1 MSTIFRQLLLQFL
14 LIALNAFFAA
24 TEIAVISL
32 NSQKMKALADDGD
45 KKAEK
50 ILKILDD
57 PTKFLSTIQV
67 GITLAGFLGSAFAAD
82 SFGDMLAVTL
92 QQRFELTGAK
102 ADAIQTISVILVT
115 LILSYFTLV
124 LGELVPKRIAMKHKE
139 KVAKSFCGVVSIL
152 TTILKPVI
160 WFLTISTNGILRLF
174 GIDPN
179 EKDEVVSEEDIVTM
193 LDAGADEGG
202 LDEDDVEYIKNV
214 FKLDNLTAAD
224 VMTQRSSIVAIPD
237 DISEKELIKIIKEEG
252 YSRIPVYTEN
262 LDKIVGV
269 LYAREYLLNHT
280 NPKYKL
286 ENAMFSPKYVPETM
300 HLDALLKEMQDTHN
314 HIAIVVNEYGV
325 TSGVVSM
332 EDIIEELVG
341 EIWDEQ
347 DEAIEPIVET
357 EENHYHVLSSVSIDE
372 FFEYFSLEK
381 SDEIESTT
389 VNGWLSEVCGNIPE
403 VGFAFDY
410 ENLHIEV
417 TAADEQ
423 MTHEISVEV
432 IPESPE
438 DEDDEDAD
446 EREDKAKEK
455 DDD

>member
-1 MSTIFRQLLLQFL
+1 MPTILKQLFLQIV

-45 KKAEK
+45 KKAAK
-50 ILKILDD
+50 IAKILDD

-82 SFGDMLAVTL
+82 SFGDLLAAAIAKNGGN
-92 QQRFELTGAK
+92 FELVK
-102 ADAIQTISVILVT
+102 TISVIIVT
-115 LILSYFTLV
+115 LVLSYFTLV
-124 LGELVPKRIAMKHKE
+124 LGELVPKRIAMKNKE
-139 KVAKSFCGVVSIL
+139 KVAKSFCGVVSVL
-152 TTILKPVI
+152 TAVLKPVI
-160 WFLTISTNGILRLF
+160 WFLTVSTNGILRLF

-179 EKDEVVSEEDIVTM
+179 EKEETVSEEDIVTM

-237 DISEKELIKIIKEEG
+237 DITEKELIKIIKEEG

-286 ENAMFSPKYVPETM
+286 ENAMFAPKYVPETM

-341 EIWDEQ
+341 EIWDEL
-347 DEAIEPIVET
+347 DEAIEPIKEIT
-357 EENHYHVLSSVSIDE
+357 EDKYRVLSTVSLDE
-372 FFEYFSLEK
+372 FFDFFEIDIDEE
-381 SDEIESTT
+381 SDSTT
-389 VNGWLSEVCGNIPE
+389 VNGWVNERAESIPE
-403 VGFAFDY
+403 VGFSFDY
-410 ENLHIEV
+410 ANLSITVTKADDIMSHEIEV
-417 TAADEQ
+417 VVNHA
-423 MTHEISVEV
+423 EV
-432 IPESPE
+432 VLE
-438 DEDDEDAD
+438 EDDSNE
-446 EREDKAKEK
+446 
-455 DDD
+455 

>member
-1 MSTIFRQLLLQFL
+1 MPTILKQLLLQFV

-32 NSQKMKALADDGD
+32 NSQKMRALADDGD
-45 KKAEK
+45 KKAAK
-50 ILKILDD
+50 IAKILDD
-57 PTKFLSTIQV
+57 PTRFLSTIQV

-82 SFGDMLAVTL
+82 SFGDMLAL
-92 QQRFELTGAK
+92 ALAKNGSNYELIKTV
-102 ADAIQTISVILVT
+102 SVIIVT

-124 LGELVPKRIAMKHKE
+124 LGELVPKRIAMKNKE
-139 KVAKSFCGVVSIL
+139 KVAKSFCGVVSVL
-152 TTILKPVI
+152 TAVLKPVI
-160 WFLTISTNGILRLF
+160 WFLTVSTNGILRLF

-179 EKDEVVSEEDIVTM
+179 EKEETVSEEDIVTM

-237 DISEKELIKIIKEEG
+237 DITEKELIKIIKEEG

-286 ENAMFSPKYVPETM
+286 ENAMFAPKYVPETM

-341 EIWDEQ
+341 EIWDEL
-347 DEAIEPIVET
+347 DEAIEPIKEIT
-357 EENHYHVLSSVSIDE
+357 EDKYRVLSTVSLDE
-372 FFEYFSLEK
+372 FFDFFEIDIDEE
-381 SDEIESTT
+381 SDSTT
-389 VNGWLSEVCGNIPE
+389 VNGWVNERAESIPE
-403 VGFAFDY
+403 VGFSFDY
-410 ENLHIEV
+410 ANLSITVTKADDIMSHEIEV
-417 TAADEQ
+417 VVNHA
-423 MTHEISVEV
+423 EV
-432 IPESPE
+432 VLE
-438 DEDDEDAD
+438 EDDSNE
-446 EREDKAKEK
+446 
-455 DDD
+455 

>member
-1 MSTIFRQLLLQFL
+1 MSTILRQILLQL
-14 LIALNAFFAA
+14 ILIALNAFFAA
-24 TEIAVISL
+24 TEIAVVSL
-32 NSQKMKALADDGD
+32 NSQKMKAMAEDGD

-50 ILKILDD
+50 IVKIIDD

-82 SFGDMLAVTL
+82 SFGDMLAAALVA
-92 QQRFELTGAK
+92 RFNIPQYAEL
-102 ADAIQTISVILVT
+102 IQTVSVILVT
-115 LILSYFTLV
+115 LVLSYFTLV
-124 LGELVPKRIAMKHKE
+124 LGELVPKRIAMKNKE
-139 KVAKSFCGVVSIL
+139 RVAKSFCGVVSAL

-160 WFLTISTNGILRLF
+160 WFLSVSTNGILRLC

-179 EKDEVVSEEDIVTM
+179 EKEETVSEEDIVTM

-252 YSRIPVYTEN
+252 YSRIPVYSEN
-262 LDKIVGV
+262 LDKIIGV

-280 NPKYKL
+280 NPKYTL

-341 EIWDEQ
+341 EIWDEL
-347 DEAIEPIVET
+347 DEAIEPIKAIADDK
-357 EENHYHVLSSVSIDE
+357 YRVLATVSLDE
-372 FFEYFSLEK
+372 FFTFFEID
-381 SDEIESTT
+381 SDEESDSTT
-389 VNGWLSEVCGNIPE
+389 VNGWVNEHAESIPE
-403 VGFAFDY
+403 VGFTFNYNKLTVTVTKADDIMSH
-410 ENLHIEV
+410 EIEV
-417 TAADEQ
+417 VVNE
-423 MTHEISVEV
+423 EELPVE
-432 IPESPE
+432 EE
-438 DEDDEDAD
+438 DSNE
-446 EREDKAKEK
+446 
-455 DDD
+455 

>member
-1 MSTIFRQLLLQFL
+1 MPDILKQLLLQIL

-24 TEIAVISL
+24 TEIAVVSL
-32 NSQKMKALADDGD
+32 NSQKMKALAEDGD
-45 KKAEK
+45 KKAAK
-50 ILKILDD
+50 ISKILDD

-82 SFGDMLAVTL
+82 SFGEMLAQAMGGANSELIKTVSVIIVTL
-92 QQRFELTGAK
+92 
-102 ADAIQTISVILVT
+102 V
-115 LILSYFTLV
+115 LSYFTLV
-124 LGELVPKRIAMKHKE
+124 FGELVPKRIAMKNKE
-139 KVAKSFCGVVSIL
+139 KVAKAFCGVVSVL

-160 WFLTISTNGILRLF
+160 WFLSISTNGIIRLF
-174 GIDPN
+174 GVDPN
-179 EKDEVVSEEDIVTM
+179 EKEETVSEEDIVTM

-237 DISEKELIKIIKEEG
+237 DITEKQLIKIIKEEG
-252 YSRIPVYTEN
+252 YSRIPVYTES
-262 LDKIVGV
+262 LDKIIGV

-286 ENAMFSPKYVPETM
+286 ADAMFAPKYVPETM

-341 EIWDEQ
+341 EIWDEL
-347 DEAIEPIVET
+347 DEAIEPIKEIG
-357 EENHYHVLSSVSIDE
+357 EDKYRVLSTVSLDE
-372 FFEYFSLEK
+372 FFTFF
-381 SDEIESTT
+381 EIENDEEIDSTT
-389 VNGWLSEVCGNIPE
+389 VNGWVGECAQSIPE
-403 VGFAFDY
+403 VGFTFNYA
-410 ENLHIEV
+410 NLTVTVTKADDIMSHEIEV
-417 TAADEQ
+417 TVHPEEVVLEENDSDE
-423 MTHEISVEV
+423 
-432 IPESPE
+432 
-438 DEDDEDAD
+438 
-446 EREDKAKEK
+446 
-455 DDD
+455 

>member
-1 MSTIFRQLLLQFL
+1 MSTIFRQLLLQFI

-32 NSQKMKALADDGD
+32 NGQKMKALADDGD

-82 SFGDMLAVTL
+82 SFGDMLAIMI
-92 QQRFELTGAK
+92 QQRFNLTGAK
-102 ADAIQTISVILVT
+102 AEAIQTVSVILVT

-124 LGELVPKRIAMKHKE
+124 LGELVPKRIAMKNKE
-139 KVAKSFCGVVSIL
+139 KVAKMFCGVVSAL
-152 TTILKPVI
+152 TTVLKPVI
-160 WFLTISTNGILRLF
+160 WFLTVSTNGMLRLF
-174 GIDPN
+174 GIDPH
-179 EKDEVVSEEDIVTM
+179 EKEEAVSEEDIVTM

-224 VMTQRSSIVAIPD
+224 VMTQRSSVVAIPS
-237 DISEKELIKIIKEEG
+237 DITEKQLIKIIKEEG
-252 YSRIPVYTEN
+252 YSRIPVYEET
-262 LDKIVGV
+262 LDKIIGV

-286 ENAMFSPKYVPETM
+286 ENAMFPPKYVPETM

-341 EIWDEQ
+341 EIWDEL
-347 DEAIEPIVET
+347 DEAIEPIKAIGDDK
-357 EENHYHVLSSVSIDE
+357 YRVLSTVSLDE
-372 FFEYFSLEK
+372 FFTFFEID
-381 SDEIESTT
+381 SDEEIDSTT
-389 VNGWLSEVCGNIPE
+389 VNGWVNERAESIPE
-403 VGFAFDY
+403 VGFTFDY
-410 ENLHIEV
+410 DKLSIVVTKADDIMSHEIEV
-417 TAADEQ
+417 L
-423 MTHEISVEV
+423 VK
-432 IPESPE
+432 PEELPSEEE
-438 DEDDEDAD
+438 DNNE
-446 EREDKAKEK
+446 
-455 DDD
+455 

>member
-1 MSTIFRQLLLQFL
+1 MSILRQLLLQL
-14 LIALNAFFAA
+14 ILIALNAFFAA

-32 NSQKMKALADDGD
+32 NSQKVKVMADDGD
-45 KKAEK
+45 KKAKK
-50 ILKILDD
+50 ILNIIED

-82 SFGDMLAVTL
+82 SFGDMLAEFINA
-92 QQRFELTGAK
+92 RFELSGNMA
-102 ADAIQTISVILVT
+102 AAIQTGSVILIT
-115 LILSYFTLV
+115 IILSYFTLV

-139 KVAKSFCGVVSIL
+139 KVAKSFCGVVSFL

-160 WFLTISTNGILRLF
+160 WFLTISTNGILRLL

-179 EKDEVVSEEDIVTM
+179 EKEETVSEEDIVTM

-237 DISEKELIKIIKEEG
+237 NITEKQLIKIIKEEG
-252 YSRIPVYTEN
+252 YSRIPVYSDN

-341 EIWDEQ
+341 EIWDEL
-347 DEAIEPIVET
+347 DEAIEPIKAIGEDKFR
-357 EENHYHVLSSVSIDE
+357 VLSTVSLDE
-372 FFEYFSLEK
+372 FFTFFEIDV
-381 SDEIESTT
+381 DEEIDSTT
-389 VNGWLSEVCGNIPE
+389 VNGWVNERAEAIPE
-403 VGFAFDY
+403 VGFTFDY
-410 ENLHIEV
+410 GKLTITVTKADDIMSHEIEV
-417 TAADEQ
+417 LVRE
-423 MTHEISVEV
+423 EV
-432 IPESPE
+432 PVLEEE
-438 DEDDEDAD
+438 DSNE
-446 EREDKAKEK
+446 
-455 DDD
+455 

>member
-1 MSTIFRQLLLQFL
+1 MPTILKQLLLQFV

-24 TEIAVISL
+24 TEIAVVSL
-32 NSQKMKALADDGD
+32 NSQKMRALADDGD
-45 KKAEK
+45 KKAAK
-50 ILKILDD
+50 IARILDD
-57 PTKFLSTIQV
+57 PTRFLSTIQV

-82 SFGDMLAVTL
+82 SFGDMLAAAL
-92 QQRFELTGAK
+92 AKDGSNYELIKTV
-102 ADAIQTISVILVT
+102 SVIIVT

-124 LGELVPKRIAMKHKE
+124 LGELVPKRIAMKNKE
-139 KVAKSFCGVVSIL
+139 KVAKSFCGVISVL

-160 WFLTISTNGILRLF
+160 WFLTVSTNGMLRLF

-179 EKDEVVSEEDIVTM
+179 EKEETVSEEDIVTM

-237 DISEKELIKIIKEEG
+237 DITEKQLIKVIKEEG
-252 YSRIPVYTEN
+252 YSRIPVYTDN
-262 LDKIVGV
+262 LDRIIGV

-286 ENAMFSPKYVPETM
+286 ENAMFAPKYVPETM

-341 EIWDEQ
+341 EIWDEL
-347 DEAIEPIVET
+347 DEAIEPIKEIA
-357 EENHYHVLSSVSIDE
+357 EDKYRVLATVSLDE
-372 FFEYFSLEK
+372 FFDFFEMDIDEE
-381 SDEIESTT
+381 SDSTT
-389 VNGWLSEVCGNIPE
+389 VNGWVNERAESIPE
-403 VGFAFDY
+403 VGFTFDY
-410 ENLHIEV
+410 ANLSVTVTKADDIMSHEIEV
-417 TAADEQ
+417 IVHQEEITEEENDSDE
-423 MTHEISVEV
+423 
-432 IPESPE
+432 
-438 DEDDEDAD
+438 
-446 EREDKAKEK
+446 
-455 DDD
+455 

>member
-1 MSTIFRQLLLQFL
+1 MPILRQLLLQII

-24 TEIAVISL
+24 TEIAVVSL
-32 NSQKMKALADDGD
+32 NSQKMKSLADDGD
-45 KKAEK
+45 KKAKK
-50 ILKILDD
+50 ISKILDD

-82 SFGDMLAVTL
+82 SFGDMLASAL
-92 QQRFELTGAK
+92 AKEGANFELIKTV
-102 ADAIQTISVILVT
+102 SVIIVT

-124 LGELVPKRIAMKHKE
+124 FGELVPKRIAMKNKE
-139 KVAKSFCGVVSIL
+139 KVAKSFCGVISVL
-152 TTILKPVI
+152 TVILKPVI
-160 WFLTISTNGILRLF
+160 WFLSVSTNGVLRLF

-179 EKDEVVSEEDIVTM
+179 EKEEVVSEEDIVTM

-237 DISEKELIKIIKEEG
+237 DITEKQLIKIIKEEG
-252 YSRIPVYTEN
+252 YSRIPVYTES

-280 NPKYKL
+280 HPKFKL
-286 ENAMFSPKYVPETM
+286 EDVIVTPKYVPETM

-314 HIAIVVNEYGV
+314 HLAIVVNEYGV

-341 EIWDEQ
+341 EIWDEL
-347 DEAIEPIVET
+347 DEAIEPIKEIA
-357 EENHYHVLSSVSIDE
+357 EDKYRVLSTVSLDE
-372 FFEYFSLEK
+372 FFTFFEID
-381 SDEIESTT
+381 SDEESASTT
-389 VNGWLSEVCGNIPE
+389 VNGWVGERAESIPE

-410 ENLHIEV
+410 ANLSVTVTKADDIMSHEIEV
-417 TAADEQ
+417 VVRHEEAELEESDSDE
-423 MTHEISVEV
+423 
-432 IPESPE
+432 
-438 DEDDEDAD
+438 
-446 EREDKAKEK
+446 
-455 DDD
+455 

>member
-1 MSTIFRQLLLQFL
+1 MPILRQLLLQII

-32 NSQKMKALADDGD
+32 NSQKMKALAEDGD
-45 KKAEK
+45 KRASK
-50 ILKILDD
+50 ISKILDD

-82 SFGDMLAVTL
+82 SFGDMLA
-92 QQRFELTGAK
+92 QAMGGENSELIK
-102 ADAIQTISVILVT
+102 TISVIIVT
-115 LILSYFTLV
+115 LVLSYFTLV
-124 LGELVPKRIAMKHKE
+124 FGELVPKRIAMKNKE
-139 KVAKSFCGVVSIL
+139 KVAKAFCGVVSVL

-160 WFLTISTNGILRLF
+160 WFLSVSTNGIIRLF

-179 EKDEVVSEEDIVTM
+179 EKEETVSEEDIVTM

-237 DISEKELIKIIKEEG
+237 DITEKELIKVIKEEG
-252 YSRIPVYTEN
+252 YSRIPVYSES

-280 NPKYKL
+280 HPKFKL
-286 ENAMFSPKYVPETM
+286 ESVISAPKYVPETI

-314 HIAIVVNEYGV
+314 HLAIVVNEYGV

-341 EIWDEQ
+341 EIWDEL
-347 DEAIEPIVET
+347 DEAIEPIKEIA
-357 EENHYHVLSSVSIDE
+357 EDKYRVLSTVSLDE
-372 FFEYFSLEK
+372 FFTFFEIE
-381 SDEIESTT
+381 SDEESDSTT
-389 VNGWLSEVCGNIPE
+389 VNGWVGERAESIPE
-403 VGFAFDY
+403 VGFTFDY
-410 ENLHIEV
+410 ANLTVTVTKADDIMSHEIEV
-417 TAADEQ
+417 VVRHEDIALEENDSDE
-423 MTHEISVEV
+423 
-432 IPESPE
+432 
-438 DEDDEDAD
+438 
-446 EREDKAKEK
+446 
-455 DDD
+455 

>member
-1 MSTIFRQLLLQFL
+1 MPTILRQLILQIV

-24 TEIAVISL
+24 TEIAVVSL
-32 NSQKMKALADDGD
+32 NSQKMRALADDGD

-50 ILKILDD
+50 IAKILDD

-82 SFGDMLAVTL
+82 SFGDMLASALAKNGANFELIKTVSVIIVTL
-92 QQRFELTGAK
+92 
-102 ADAIQTISVILVT
+102 V
-115 LILSYFTLV
+115 LSYFTLV
-124 LGELVPKRIAMKHKE
+124 LGELVPKRIAMKNKE
-139 KVAKSFCGVVSIL
+139 KVAKSFCGVISFL
-152 TTILKPVI
+152 TVILKPVI
-160 WFLTISTNGILRLF
+160 WFLTVSTNGVLRLF

-179 EKDEVVSEEDIVTM
+179 EKEETVSEEDIVTM

-224 VMTQRSSIVAIPD
+224 VMTQRSSIVAIPS
-237 DISEKELIKIIKEEG
+237 DITEKELIKIIKEEG

-341 EIWDEQ
+341 EIWDEL
-347 DEAIEPIVET
+347 DEAIEPIKEIADDK
-357 EENHYHVLSSVSIDE
+357 YRVLSTVSLDE
-372 FFEYFSLEK
+372 FFTFFEIE
-381 SDEIESTT
+381 SDEESDSTT
-389 VNGWLSEVCGNIPE
+389 VNGWVGERAESIPE
-403 VGFAFDY
+403 VGFSFDY
-410 ENLHIEV
+410 ANLSVTVTKADDIMSHEIEV
-417 TAADEQ
+417 TVR
-423 MTHEISVEV
+423 HEEIALEETDSNE
-432 IPESPE
+432 
-438 DEDDEDAD
+438 
-446 EREDKAKEK
+446 
-455 DDD
+455 

>member
-1 MSTIFRQLLLQFL
+1 MSNIPGQLLLQL
-14 LIALNAFFAA
+14 ILIALNAFFAA

-32 NSQKMKALADDGD
+32 SSQKMKALADDGD

-50 ILKILDD
+50 LVKIIDD

-82 SFGDMLAVTL
+82 NFGDMLAEFINT
-92 QQRFELTGAK
+92 RFEISGSMVN
-102 ADAIQTISVILVT
+102 AIQTGSVIVIT
-115 LILSYFTLV
+115 IILSYFTLV
-124 LGELVPKRIAMKHKE
+124 LGELVPKRIAMKNKE
-139 KVAKSFCGVVSIL
+139 KVAKSFCGIVSFL
-152 TTILKPVI
+152 TTVLKPVI
-160 WFLTISTNGILRLF
+160 WFLTVSTNGILRLF

-179 EKDEVVSEEDIVTM
+179 EKEETVSEEDIVTM

-202 LDEDDVEYIKNV
+202 LDEDDGEYIKNV

-237 DISEKELIKIIKEEG
+237 NITEKQLIKIIKEEG
-252 YSRIPVYTEN
+252 YSRIPVYSDN

-341 EIWDEQ
+341 EIWDEL
-347 DEAIEPIVET
+347 DEAIEPIKAIGEDKFR
-357 EENHYHVLSSVSIDE
+357 VLSTVSLDE
-372 FFEYFSLEK
+372 FFTFFEIDV
-381 SDEIESTT
+381 DEEIDSTT
-389 VNGWLSEVCGNIPE
+389 VNGWVNERAEAIPE
-403 VGFAFDY
+403 VGFTFDY
-410 ENLHIEV
+410 GKLTITVTKADDIMSHEIEV
-417 TAADEQ
+417 LVRE
-423 MTHEISVEV
+423 EV
-432 IPESPE
+432 PVLEEE
-438 DEDDEDAD
+438 DSNE
-446 EREDKAKEK
+446 
-455 DDD
+455 

>member
-1 MSTIFRQLLLQFL
+1 MPILRQLLIQIL

-50 ILKILDD
+50 ITKILDD

-82 SFGDMLAVTL
+82 SFGDMLSEALIT
-92 QQRFELTGAK
+92 QFNISANY
-102 ADAIQTISVILVT
+102 AAIIQTVSVILVT

-124 LGELVPKRIAMKHKE
+124 FGELVPKRMAMKNKE
-139 KVAKSFCGVVSIL
+139 KVAKSFCGVVSAM

-160 WFLTISTNGILRLF
+160 WFLSVSTNGMLRLF

-179 EKDEVVSEEDIVTM
+179 EKEEAVSEEDIVTM

-237 DISEKELIKIIKEEG
+237 DITEKELIKIIKEEG

-262 LDKIVGV
+262 LDKIVGI

-286 ENAMFSPKYVPETM
+286 QDAMFTPKYVPETM

-341 EIWDEQ
+341 EIWDEL
-347 DEAIEPIVET
+347 DEAIEPIKEIS
-357 EENHYHVLSSVSIDE
+357 EDKFRVLSTVSLDE
-372 FFEYFSLEK
+372 FFTFFEIDN
-381 SDEIESTT
+381 DEEIDSTT
-389 VNGWLSEVCGNIPE
+389 VNGWVGEKAESIPE
-403 VGFAFDY
+403 VGFTFDY
-410 ENLHIEV
+410 ANLTVTVTKADDIMSHEIEV
-417 TAADEQ
+417 IVHPEEIALEENDSDE
-423 MTHEISVEV
+423 
-432 IPESPE
+432 
-438 DEDDEDAD
+438 
-446 EREDKAKEK
+446 
-455 DDD
+455 